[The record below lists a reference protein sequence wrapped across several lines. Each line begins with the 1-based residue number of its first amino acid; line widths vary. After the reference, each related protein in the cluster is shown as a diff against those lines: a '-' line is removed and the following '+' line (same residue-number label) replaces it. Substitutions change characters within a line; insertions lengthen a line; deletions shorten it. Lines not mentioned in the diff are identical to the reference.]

1 MKDSFVHL
9 HVHSE
14 YSLEDGLIRIGALA
28 DKISEGKM
36 PAIALTEQGNLF
48 SALKFYRA
56 AQKSGVKPIIGVE
69 IRIIDHENYKESS
82 KLVLLCQNYNG
93 YQNLNCLITQ
103 SYHEGQFQGVAFV
116 QKEWMKDYAEGLIAL
131 SGAQQGNVGKALL
144 AGNYDHARTL
154 LSEWLSLFPDR
165 FYLELQRTKHAGEN
179 DYIYSAVELAA
190 ELNTPVVATNNVMF
204 LSEEEFEVHEAR
216 VCIHQG
222 YTLEDSRRP
231 HLYTGKQYLRTS
243 EEMTDLFSDIPEA
256 IENTIAIAR
265 RCNLELTLGEN
276 YLPDFPVPEGYDQ
289 NEWLIHKSKEGLG
302 QRLVIEDDEDL
313 IELQGVYQERL
324 EVELDVIIEMGFSGY
339 FLIVADF
346 IQWAKDNAIP
356 VGPGRGSGAGS
367 LVAYAL
373 GITELDPLQ
382 YDLLFERFLNPERV
396 SLPDFDIDF
405 CMERRDEVIDYV
417 ARKYGRDRV
426 SQIIT
431 YGRMAAKAVVRD
443 VGRVLGYP
451 YGFVDQIAK
460 LIPFDLNMTLD
471 RAMEEEAVLKQR
483 YRDED
488 EVSTLIDLA
497 QQLEGISRNAGRHAG
512 GIVIA
517 PRPLTNYMP
526 LYCEQGSESPV
537 SQFDM
542 GDVEAIGLVKFDLLG
557 LRTLTIIDWA
567 IRDINLI
574 RNREGKP
581 PININHIPLDDQ
593 KTYELIRRN
602 ETTAIFQLESDGMK
616 KLIKR
621 LQPDGFDDLIAL
633 VALFRPG
640 PLQSGMV
647 DNYIDCKHGK
657 ARIVYP
663 HPKLEHILKPT
674 NGVILYQEQ
683 VMQIAQILAGYTLG
697 AADLLRR
704 AMGKKKYEE
713 MAEQRTIFT
722 EGAVSNGVD
731 ELVAKGIFDL
741 MEKFAGYGFNKSHS
755 AAYALIAYQT
765 AWLKSHYPAY
775 FMAAVFSS
783 DMDNTDKVVML
794 RDEVETM
801 KLKLEAPS
809 INQSHYKFAVE
820 NESTIRFGLGA
831 IKGVGKAAI
840 ETITSERDENG
851 LFIDLFD
858 LCRRLDLRKVNR
870 RVLDSIIRS
879 GAVDELGPGRSRIS
893 ASLDKAIRFAEQSSN
908 NTHSGQDD
916 LFGLFPVVE
925 TDKKTGKEVGSSVF
939 LEAVEWSDDER
950 LIGEKETLG
959 FYLEGHPIIKY
970 EDELKGLIGAR
981 LKDIKIGNNV
991 RVAGYIHRI
1000 RTRSGSRGKMAEV
1013 LLDDRTARANVT
1025 VYSNVYQK
1033 CSNSLV
1039 KDQLV
1044 IIDGEVVEDDFFMSG
1059 YSIIANDIYTLAQMR
1074 KHANLRLRLCKQGDC
1089 RAEMNYL
1096 KETLASYCRGTSY
1109 VSVEYRN
1116 DQGQCT
1122 LSLGDD
1128 WKVNIDDTLL
1138 ESLRD
1143 YLGKD
1148 NVYLDYH
1155 S

>member
-36 PAIALTEQGNLF
+36 PAVALTEQGNLF
-48 SALKFYRA
+48 SALKFYRT
-56 AQKSGVKPIIGVE
+56 AQKSGVKPIVGVE
-69 IRIIDHENYKESS
+69 LRINDHKDYKESS

-93 YQNLNCLITQ
+93 YQNLNCLITR
-103 SYHEGQFQGVAFV
+103 SYREGQFQGVAYV

-154 LSEWLSLFPDR
+154 LNEWLSIFSDR
-165 FYLELQRTKHAGEN
+165 FYLELQRTNHAGEN

-204 LSEEEFEVHEAR
+204 LSEEEFEAHEAR

-222 YTLEDSRRP
+222 YTLDDSRRP
-231 HLYTGKQYLRTS
+231 HLYTSEQYLRTA
-243 EEMTDLFSDIPEA
+243 EEMIDLFSDIPEA
-256 IENTIAIAR
+256 IENTIAVAR

-276 YLPDFPVPEGYDQ
+276 YLPDFSVPKGFDQ
-289 NEWLIHKSKEGLG
+289 DEWLIHKSKEGLG
-302 QRLVIEDDEDL
+302 QRLVIEEDEDL
-313 IELQGVYQERL
+313 DELQGVYQERL

-367 LVAYAL
+367 LVAYTL

-460 LIPFDLNMTLD
+460 LIPFDLNMTLA

-574 RNREGKP
+574 RNREGRS
-581 PININHIPLDDQ
+581 PIDINHIPLDDQ

-647 DNYIDCKHGK
+647 DDYIDCKHGK
-657 ARIVYP
+657 ARIRYP

-704 AMGKKKYEE
+704 AMGKKKHGE

-731 ELVAKGIFDL
+731 ESVAKGIFDL

-755 AAYALIAYQT
+755 TAYALIAYQT
-765 AWLKSHYPAY
+765 AWLKVHYPAY
-775 FMAAVFSS
+775 FMAAVLSS

-801 KLKLEAPS
+801 NLKLEAPS
-809 INQSHYKFAVE
+809 INQSHYKFTVE
-820 NESTIRFGLGA
+820 NDSTIRFGLGA

-840 ETITSERDENG
+840 ETITDERDENG

-858 LCRRLDLRKVNR
+858 LCRRLDLRKVSR
-870 RVLDSIIRS
+870 RILDSIIRS
-879 GAVDELGPGRSRIS
+879 SAADELGPGRSRMS
-893 ASLDKAIRFAEQSSN
+893 ASLDKAIRLAEQSSN
-908 NTHSGQDD
+908 NAHSGQDD

-925 TDKKTGKEVGSSVF
+925 TDKEVGSSAF

-970 EDELKGLIGAR
+970 ESELKGLIGAR

-991 RVAGYIHRI
+991 RVAGYIHRM
-1000 RTRSGSRGKMAEV
+1000 RTRSGNRGKMAEV

-1025 VYSNVYQK
+1025 VYSNVFQK
-1033 CSNSLV
+1033 YSNHLV

-1044 IIDGEVVEDDFFMSG
+1044 IIDGEVVEDDFFTSG

-1089 RAEMNYL
+1089 RADMNYL

-1116 DQGQCT
+1116 DEGQCT
-1122 LSLGDD
+1122 LSLGEE
-1128 WKVNIDDTLL
+1128 WKINIDDALL
-1138 ESLRD
+1138 ESLRN

>member
-1 MKDSFVHL
+1 VKDSFVHL

-14 YSLEDGLIRIGALA
+14 YSLEDGLIRIDALVDKVA
-28 DKISEGKM
+28 DGKM
-36 PAIALTEQGNLF
+36 PAVALTEQGNFF

-69 IRIIDHENYKESS
+69 LRINDHEDYKESS
-82 KLVLLCQNYNG
+82 NLILLCQNYDG
-93 YQNLNCLITQ
+93 YQNLNCLITR
-103 SYHEGQFQGVAFV
+103 SYREGQFQGVAFV
-116 QKEWMKDYAEGLIAL
+116 RKEWMKDYAEGLIAL
-131 SGAQQGNVGKALL
+131 SGAQQGNIGKALL
-144 AGNYDHARTL
+144 AGNYKHARTL
-154 LSEWLSLFPDR
+154 LCEWLSIFPDR
-165 FYLELQRTKHAGEN
+165 FYLELQRTTHAGEN

-190 ELNTPVVATNNVMF
+190 ELNTPVVATNNVRF
-204 LSEEEFEVHEAR
+204 LLEEQFEAHEAR
-216 VCIHQG
+216 VCIQQG
-222 YTLEDSRRP
+222 HTLDDSRRP
-231 HLYTGKQYLRTS
+231 HLYTSEQYLRS
-243 EEMTDLFSDIPEA
+243 DEEMVDLFSDIPEA
-256 IENTIAIAR
+256 IENTSAIAR

-276 YLPDFPVPEGYDQ
+276 HLPDFPVPEGFDQ
-289 NEWLIHKSKEGLG
+289 DEWLIHKSREGLG

-313 IELQGVYQERL
+313 NELQGVYQERL
-324 EVELDVIIEMGFSGY
+324 DAELDVITEMGFSGY

-417 ARKYGRDRV
+417 ARQYGRDHV

-431 YGRMAAKAVVRD
+431 YGSMAAKAVVRD

-471 RAMEEEAVLKQR
+471 RALQEEAVLKQR

-517 PRPLTNYMP
+517 PKPLTNYMP

-542 GDVEAIGLVKFDLLG
+542 GDVEAIGLVKFDFLG

-574 RNREGKP
+574 RIGEGKS
-581 PININHIPLDDQ
+581 PIDINHIPLDDE

-647 DNYIDCKHGK
+647 DDYIDCKHGK
-657 ARIVYP
+657 AKIRYP
-663 HPKLEHILKPT
+663 HTKLEHILKPT

-683 VMQIAQILAGYTLG
+683 VMQIAQVLSGYTLG

-704 AMGKKKYEE
+704 AMGKKKPGE
-713 MAEQRTIFT
+713 MAKQRTIFT
-722 EGAVSNGVD
+722 EGAVSSGVD
-731 ELVAKGIFDL
+731 ESVAKSIFDL

-755 AAYALIAYQT
+755 TAYALIAYQT
-765 AWLKSHYPAY
+765 AWLKTHYPAY
-775 FMAAVFSS
+775 FMAAVLSS

-794 RDEVETM
+794 RDEIETM
-801 KLKLEAPS
+801 NIRLKAPS
-809 INQSHYKFAVE
+809 INQSHYKFTVE
-820 NESTIRFGLGA
+820 NEGTLRFGLGA
-831 IKGVGKAAI
+831 IKGVGEAAI
-840 ETITSERDENG
+840 KAIINERDENG
-851 LFIDLFD
+851 FFTDLID
-858 LCRRLDLRKVNR
+858 LCRRVDLRKVNR

-879 GAVDELGPGRSRIS
+879 GTADELGPGRSRIS
-893 ASLDKAIRFAEQSSN
+893 ASLDKAIQLAEQSSR
-908 NTHSGQDD
+908 NTHSGQED
-916 LFGLFPVVE
+916 LFGLFPVAD
-925 TDKKTGKEVGSSVF
+925 TSKELGNSVF
-939 LEAVEWSDDER
+939 FEAVEWSDDER

-970 EDELKGLIGAR
+970 ESELEGLVGAR
-981 LKDIKIGNNV
+981 LKDIKTGNNV

-1013 LLDDRTARANVT
+1013 LLDDRSARANVT
-1025 VYSNVYQK
+1025 IYSSVFQK
-1033 CSNSLV
+1033 YRNDLV

-1044 IIDGEVVEDDFFMSG
+1044 IIDGDVVEDDFFMSG
-1059 YSIIANDIYTLAQMR
+1059 YSIIANDIYTLARMR
-1074 KHANLRLRLCKQGDC
+1074 EHASLRLRLNKQGDGLT
-1089 RAEMNYL
+1089 EMSLL
-1096 KETLASYCRGTSY
+1096 KETLAPHRRGNSN

-1116 DQGQCT
+1116 NEGQCT
-1122 LSLGDD
+1122 LSLGED
-1128 WKVNIDDTLL
+1128 WKVNINDALL
-1138 ESLRD
+1138 ESLKD
-1143 YLGKD
+1143 LLGEK
-1148 NVYLDYH
+1148 NVTLDYH